1 MTQFFN
7 SWLTAG
13 LFSQVFSVVVLVFC
27 VFSVVMTIKV
37 TSGVKKRLLKE
48 QEYNEKFKKEI
59 ESWNYGKK
67 YLNTKLKNMKDKFLK
82 NAEEGLDVVPDIN
95 TFWMDVIEIVDDYEV
110 SPDSEL
116 IDEDTR
122 LADLQDHRIREDQIN
137 KGQRPV

>member
-137 KGQRPV
+137 KGQRPI